1 MSPNPIQ
8 IIKING
14 MEFYAFHGCMD
25 EEAVAGGKYV
35 VNVEIIADVQN
46 SLLSD
51 ELKDTVDYVKVYELV
66 KSEMMIRSKLI
77 EHVAGR
83 IMNQLKA
90 LHEKIQG
97 VKVEIIK
104 IKPPITGNVQSVSFV
119 FEVKTNS

>member
-1 MSPNPIQ
+1 MSANPTQ

-35 VNVEIIADVQN
+35 VNIEIIADVQN

-51 ELKDTVDYVKVYELV
+51 DLNDTIDYVKVYELV
-66 KSEMMIRSKLI
+66 KSEMMVRSKLI

-83 IMNQLKA
+83 IMNQMKA
-90 LHEKIQG
+90 LNEKIQG

-104 IKPPITGNVQSVSFV
+104 IKPPIPGNLQSVSFV
-119 FEVKTNS
+119 FEDKINP